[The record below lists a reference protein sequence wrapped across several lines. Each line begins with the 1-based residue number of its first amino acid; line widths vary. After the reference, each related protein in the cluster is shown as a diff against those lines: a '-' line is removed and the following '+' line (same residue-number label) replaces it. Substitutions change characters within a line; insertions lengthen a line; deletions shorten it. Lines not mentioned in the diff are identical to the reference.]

1 MAFMKRGV
9 YFYYLHYCPAI
20 FPQPGFV
27 YDRILQQW
35 LCRSA
40 TLICSATCPSVH
52 VMRDKLMPSC
62 ATPGVPIL
70 VVLWPYM
77 WQGRHLNMQHRR
89 LPIDIALA
97 PVDMVFQPKHM
108 TSNGAADTCHLTAEN
123 KILVAQSPLLIVANR
138 TATLVCNYTYNG
150 TGKEFRASLHKG
162 TDSSVEVCFISWNMT
177 KSNSNSNKEFNCWG
191 NHDKDKVIFNL
202 RNMTA
207 SQTDIY
213 FCKIEA
219 MYPPPYVYNEK
230 SNGTVIHV
238 RETPIQTQEPESAT
252 SYWVMVALT
261 GLLGFYSML
270 VTAVFI
276 IYRQKSK
283 RNRYRQSDYM
293 NMTPR
298 HPPHQKNKG
307 YPSYAPTRDY
317 TAYRS
322 WQP

>member
-1 MAFMKRGV
+1 MEQQTHV
-9 YFYYLHYCPAI
+9 
-20 FPQPGFV
+20 
-27 YDRILQQW
+27 ILQQGGGEK
-35 LCRSA
+35 LCE
-40 TLICSATCPSVH
+40 L
-52 VMRDKLMPSC
+52 VMVQIALCGRPWREALGNL
-62 ATPGVPIL
+62 AVPGGWGQGHRPTIVTMLGIL
-70 VVLWPYM
+70 VVLCLIP
-77 WQGRHLNMQHRR
+77 
-89 LPIDIALA
+89 
-97 PVDMVFQPKHM
+97 
-108 TSNGAADTCHLTAEN
+108 AADVTEN

-252 SYWVMVALT
+252 SYWVMVAVT

-270 VTAVFI
+270 ITAVFI

>member
-1 MAFMKRGV
+1 MLG
-9 YFYYLHYCPAI
+9 
-20 FPQPGFV
+20 
-27 YDRILQQW
+27 
-35 LCRSA
+35 
-40 TLICSATCPSVH
+40 
-52 VMRDKLMPSC
+52 
-62 ATPGVPIL
+62 IL
-70 VVLWPYM
+70 VVLCLIP
-77 WQGRHLNMQHRR
+77 
-89 LPIDIALA
+89 
-97 PVDMVFQPKHM
+97 
-108 TSNGAADTCHLTAEN
+108 AADVTEN
-123 KILVAQSPLLIVANR
+123 KILVAQRPLLIVANR

-162 TDSSVEVCFISWNMT
+162 TDSAVEVCFISWNMT
-177 KSNSNSNKEFNCWG
+177 KINSNSNKEFNCRG
-191 NHDKDKVIFNL
+191 IHDKDKVIFNL
-202 RNMTA
+202 WNMSA

-252 SYWVMVALT
+252 SYWVMVAVT

-270 VTAVFI
+270 ITAVFI